1 MTDFVWPKPRE
12 RIAQAPSDTAAAANE
27 AQPPTPAVRRAL
39 AAAATSG
46 GLAGLKART
55 VKAQGDVCS
64 HRVAVSDV
72 CNGLMELRKGPPT
85 HAGMSA
91 ARPAPDSLLS
101 AAPQPRLAV
110 NDAAAGGGPHD
121 WVSQNAAMQRS
132 LAETNQ
138 KAAVATALL
147 KLQTDL
153 NDASVSFIKSIGSS
167 VRAAAQ

>member
-12 RIAQAPSDTAAAANE
+12 RIAQVPSNTAAAAKE
-27 AQPPTPAVRRAL
+27 AQPPTPAARRAL

-46 GLAGLKART
+46 GLAGLKARA

-64 HRVAVSDV
+64 HRVALSDV
-72 CNGLMELRKGPPT
+72 CNGLMELP
-85 HAGMSA
+85 HADMSA
-91 ARPAPDSLLS
+91 ACPEPDALLP
-101 AAPQPRLAV
+101 AAPQPRPAV

-121 WVSQNAAMQRS
+121 GVSQNAAMQRS